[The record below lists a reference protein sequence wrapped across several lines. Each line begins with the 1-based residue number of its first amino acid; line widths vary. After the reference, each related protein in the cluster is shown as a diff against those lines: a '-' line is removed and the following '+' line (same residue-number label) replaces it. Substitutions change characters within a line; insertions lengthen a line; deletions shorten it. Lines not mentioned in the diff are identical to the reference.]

1 MNLTTQ
7 QRYSNTLSEVTSFN
21 EMQNYMPSTELET
34 RNPKLSTDLRTL
46 AADIVSRAMK
56 GGATAAECVVREGD
70 EFSTLVRLGQVET
83 LKESG
88 SKSIGVRVF
97 FGQRAA
103 STYSSDFSRE
113 GLDRMVKSALDL
125 ARITSEDPFGGIP
138 PADQLGQL
146 SGNLDLYHEDVYS
159 LPGSDRIDYAR
170 RAEKAALDFDPR
182 IKNSEG
188 GSFDAA
194 TGHKVLANSHG
205 FVGEY
210 KRSYCSVAAIPIAQT
225 DDGAMQRDYWYSV
238 ARTLKKLDPPE
249 QVGKVAAERTL
260 RRLGARKVK
269 TAKVPVV
276 FDPMVSTSILEHI
289 FEGINGDSVYRGAS
303 FLAGKLGQKIAGPN
317 VTVIDDGTMPG
328 GFGTTPFD
336 GEGIPTRRTV
346 VIENGVLKSYLL
358 NTYTA
363 KKLGLQTT
371 ANASRGLAGTPGIGP
386 GNYFLQPGPKSPK
399 ELIAGIKDGLYVTE
413 FLGSG
418 ANLVTGDYSR
428 GASGL
433 WISGGELTYPVEEI
447 TVAGNLKDMF
457 FNISEIASD
466 LEFRGSV
473 AAPTLRIDGLT
484 VGGA

>member
-1 MNLTTQ
+1 MT
-7 QRYSNTLSEVTSFN
+7 
-21 EMQNYMPSTELET
+21 PTELES
-34 RNPKLSTDLRTL
+34 RSPKLETDLKEVAT
-46 AADIVSRAMK
+46 DIVRRAMK

-88 SKSIGVRVF
+88 SRAIGVRVF

-103 STYSSDFSRE
+103 STYSSDFSRA
-113 GLDRMVKSALDL
+113 GLERMLSSALEL
-125 ARITSEDPFGGIP
+125 AKITSEDPFGGIP
-138 PADQLGQL
+138 PADQMGQIV
-146 SGNLDLYHEDVYS
+146 GDLDLYHEDVYS
-159 LPGSDRIDYAR
+159 LPGPERIDYAR
-170 RAEKAALDFDPR
+170 RTEKAALDFDAR

-210 KRSYCSVAAIPIAQT
+210 SRSYCSVAAVPIAQT
-225 DDGAMQRDYWYSV
+225 EDGGMQRDYWFSV
-238 ARTLKKLDPPE
+238 ARMLKKLDTPE
-249 QVGKVAAERTL
+249 KVGRIAAERTI
-260 RRLGARKVK
+260 RRLGARRVK
-269 TAKVPVV
+269 TARVPVV

-303 FLAGKLGQKIAGPN
+303 FLAGKLGEKIAGDN
-317 VTVIDDGTMPG
+317 VTVIDDGTIPG
-328 GFGTTPFD
+328 GFGSSPFD

-386 GNYFLQPGPKSPK
+386 GNYFLQPGQKSAK
-399 ELIAGIKDGLYVTE
+399 ELIANIKEGLYVTE
-413 FLGSG
+413 FLGQG
-418 ANLVTGDYSR
+418 VNLVTGDYSR

-433 WISGGELTYPVEEI
+433 WISNGELGYPVEEI
-447 TVAGNLKDMF
+447 TVAGNLKDLF

-473 AAPTLRIDGLT
+473 AAPTIRVDGLT
-484 VGGA
+484 VGGE

>member
-1 MNLTTQ
+1 
-7 QRYSNTLSEVTSFN
+7 
-21 EMQNYMPSTELET
+21 MPSAQVEAHT
-34 RNPKLSTDLRTL
+34 PKLSTDLREI
-46 AADIVSRAMK
+46 AQDIVARAMA

-113 GLDRMVKSALDL
+113 GLDRMVKSALEL
-125 ARITSEDPFGGIP
+125 AKITSEDPFGGIP
-138 PADQLGQL
+138 DASQLGQL
-146 SGNLDLYHEDVYS
+146 KRNLDLYHEDVYS

-188 GSFDAA
+188 GSFYAA
-194 TGHKVLANSHG
+194 TGHRVLANSHG
-205 FVGEY
+205 FLGEY
-210 KRSYCSVAAIPIAQT
+210 RRSYCSVAAIPIAQT

-238 ARTLKKLDPPE
+238 ARTLKKLDAPE

-276 FDPMVSTSILEHI
+276 FDPMVATSILEHI

-317 VTVIDDGTMPG
+317 VTIIDDGTMPG
-328 GFGTTPFD
+328 GFGTSPFD

-363 KKLGLQTT
+363 KKLKLQTT
-371 ANASRGLAGTPGIGP
+371 GNAARGLAGTPGIGP
-386 GNYFLQPGPKSPK
+386 GNYFLQAGSKTPK
-399 ELIAGIKDGLYVTE
+399 ELIGEIKEGLYVTE
-413 FLGSG
+413 FLGHG

-447 TVAGNLKDMF
+447 TVAGNLKDLF
-457 FNISEIASD
+457 FNINEIASD

-473 AAPTLRIDGLT
+473 ASPTIRIDGLT
-484 VGGA
+484 VGGE

>member
-1 MNLTTQ
+1 MPETQ
-7 QRYSNTLSEVTSFN
+7 
-21 EMQNYMPSTELET
+21 LET
-34 RNPKLSTDLRTL
+34 PKLETDLREL
-46 AADIVSRAMK
+46 AQEIVRRAMA
-56 GGATAAECVVREGD
+56 GGATAAECVIREGD

-97 FGQRAA
+97 NGQRTA

-113 GLDRMVKSALDL
+113 GLDRMLKSALEL
-125 ARITSEDPFGGIP
+125 SRITSEDPYAGIP
-138 PADQLGQL
+138 AADQLGSL
-146 SGNLDLYHEDVYS
+146 AGDLDLYHRDVYS
-159 LPGSDRIDYAR
+159 LPGEERINYAR
-170 RAEKAALDFDPR
+170 RAEKAALDYDPR

-210 KRSYCSVAAIPIAQT
+210 RRSYCSVAAIPIAQAET
-225 DDGAMQRDYWYSV
+225 GAMQRDYWFSV
-238 ARTLKKLDPPE
+238 ARSLGKLESPE
-249 QVGKVAAERTL
+249 QVGKIAAQRTL
-260 RRLGARKVK
+260 RRLGAKKVK
-269 TAKVPVV
+269 TAHVPIV
-276 FDPMVSTSILEHI
+276 FDPLVATSILEHI
-289 FEGINGDSVYRGAS
+289 FEGVNGDSVYRGAS
-303 FLAGKLGQKIAGPN
+303 FLAGKLGEKIASDN
-317 VTVIDDGTMPG
+317 VTVIDDGTMIG
-328 GFGTTPFD
+328 GFGTAPFD
-336 GEGIPTRRTV
+336 GEGIPTRRTM

-386 GNYFLQPGPKSPK
+386 GNYFLQPGSKTPQQIIGDVK
-399 ELIAGIKDGLYVTE
+399 EGLYVTE
-413 FLGSG
+413 FLGHG

-447 TVAGNLKDMF
+447 TVAGNLKEMF
-457 FNISEIASD
+457 RNISEIAND

-473 AAPTLRIDGLT
+473 ACPTIRIDGLT
-484 VGGA
+484 VGGE